1 MVIVLIAARYQTILS
16 WLYQLEHDALTSLYT
31 IKRNGPKV
39 YLYVDS
45 CLSYKNIIQLFHQ
58 CIYQQGGANY
68 VYQFYGIYHGMIDY
82 NDYLSQETKDKM
94 PYYLSKQ
101 KDISDEELKKFFKK
115 ESID

>member
-39 YLYVDS
+39 YLYVETK
-45 CLSYKNIIQLFHQ
+45 LSYQDIVRLFQQ
-58 CIYQQGGANY
+58 CIYQHGGINY

-82 NDYLSQETKDKM
+82 NAYLSQETKDKM
-94 PYYLSKQ
+94 SYYLSNQ
-101 KDISDEELKKFFKK
+101 KDISDKEINNFLKMRA
-115 ESID
+115 